1 MFVVFIHV
9 LKANNETDVSNETTT
24 SRSVLFL
31 LRYSNLLTITI
42 FYLLTSDALSQGSEA
57 LLREGSVVHLQKKNK

>member
-9 LKANNETDVSNETTT
+9 LKENNETDVTNETTT

-31 LRYSNLLTITI
+31 LCYSNLLTITI
-42 FYLLTSDALSQGSEA
+42 YLLTSDALSQGSEA
-57 LLREGSVVHLQKKNK
+57 LLREGSVVHLLKKKK